1 MPHKSNAETYI
12 GEKKKISDMWCKD
25 NISKLDENAK
35 EKLIMDSGLNNL
47 KYDVIKKI
55 SLHPCVELILV
66 DI

>member
-1 MPHKSNAETYI
+1 
-12 GEKKKISDMWCKD
+12 MWCKD